1 MDLSNV
7 TTPQPLFQADPEITI
22 VDLLDVLPW
31 FKGEKGR
38 EIPAPWTNWRVFL
51 KAVYGL
57 PMTDKEHSIY
67 TKFTGR
73 TDEPHTKFREA
84 WGLCGRR
91 ARKTAIE
98 ALIGAWE
105 GGIEFPRTGR
115 GAVAGGERAR
125 IPMISKNKDDAKQIK
140 SHLMSILNCK
150 GLRHLLEGEPTA
162 EEVALTTGLDFTI
175 RAVSLTAGR
184 TRASPCAMLDE
195 VAFWQSDESAQP
207 DVEVIAGIRPAM
219 ATFPNPL
226 LVGMS
231 SVYGKTGVVW
241 DTYQKHFRNNDSPV
255 LVWVASTVDMHDSPG
270 IRLYVKAE
278 LAADPIGAGAEFN
291 SEFRTDIGPFV
302 DPEVVDAAVVA
313 GREMLEYDPHK
324 MYWAFCDPSGGSQD
338 SFGLGIAHMEGEQI
352 VVDLS
357 QEWPVP
363 FDTDQLLDD
372 LASILHDYRI
382 RWVTGDAV
390 GGVWLR
396 DPLKRGAF
404 GAGHALRGQARDI
417 DYVLA
422 TLPKSKIY
430 GAILPRLNAGRVQ
443 LVDDA
448 VLIRQIKS
456 LERKVSRSGDI
467 IDHRQGAKDDVANSV
482 LGACWMADTVGKGRK
497 QPELEEPPATTTH
510 ELLRRERVRLLERE
524 NRGEKARSKSTP
536 RGRMATFRRR
546 RF

>member
-1 MDLSNV
+1 MR
-7 TTPQPLFQADPEITI
+7 TPQPILTAAPGFTI
-22 VDLLDVLPW
+22 IDLLDGLPW

-38 EIPAPWTNWRVFL
+38 EAPAPWTNWRVFL

-57 PMTDKEHSIY
+57 PMTDREASLY
-67 TKFTGR
+67 TRFTGR
-73 TDEPHTKFREA
+73 KDVPTEKFREV

-105 GGIEFPRTGR
+105 GGVEFPRLMLSDHPP
-115 GAVAGGERAR
+115 VAPGERAR

-150 GLRHLLEGEPTA
+150 GMRHMLAGEPTA
-162 EEVALTTGLDFTI
+162 EEVVLNTGVDFTI

-207 DVEVIAGIRPAM
+207 DVEVIAGIRPSM

-241 DTYQKHFRNNDSPV
+241 NTYQDHYRNEGSPV
-255 LVWVASTVDMHDSPG
+255 LVWLASTTDMHDSEV
-270 IRLYVKAE
+270 IRKYVQAE
-278 LAADPIGAGAEFN
+278 LVKDPVGAAAEFQ

-302 DPEVVDAAVVA
+302 DPEVVEAAVVK
-313 GREMLEYDPHK
+313 GRDMLEYDARHPQI
-324 MYWAFCDPSGGSQD
+324 YWAFCDPSGGSQD

-352 VVDLS
+352 IVDLA

-363 FDTDQLLDD
+363 FEADQVMDD
-372 LASILHDYRI
+372 LASILGDYRV
-382 RWVTGDAV
+382 RYVTGDNV
-390 GGVWLR
+390 GGIWLR
-396 DPLKRGAF
+396 DPLKKGLFSDGHPR
-404 GAGHALRGQARDI
+404 AGQPRNI

-422 TLPKSKIY
+422 SMPKSKIY
-430 GAILPRLNAGRVQ
+430 LNILPRLNAGRLQ
-443 LVDDA
+443 LVDDQT
-448 VLIRQIKS
+448 LIRQIKG
-456 LERKVSRSGDI
+456 LERKQSRGGDI
-467 IDHRQGAKDDVANSV
+467 VDHRAGAKDDVANSV
-482 LGACWMADTVGKGRK
+482 LGAAWLADTLGKGRK
-497 QPELEEPPATTTH
+497 QPEAELEPATTTQ
-510 ELLRRERVRLLERE
+510 ELLRRERVRLLEKER
-524 NRGEKARSKSTP
+524 RGDHTKP
-536 RGRMATFRRR
+536 RGTPSGRMKTFRRR